1 MRQRNWP
8 SKYLWE
14 RNRMNAN
21 RKLEIG
27 TLALLASLMSAQ
39 ASAQPIGG
47 GIPHQTTLGHELFLV
62 LVGAVLGGFLG
73 PLFQVLDGWIGISP
87 GVRQQKANYAVQRE
101 IAASLDALVR
111 AQTVAS
117 ADRRS
122 TAPSGLDPTVV
133 SPAVKSV

>member
-1 MRQRNWP
+1 
-8 SKYLWE
+8 
-14 RNRMNAN
+14 MNAH

-27 TLALLASLMSAQ
+27 TPALLASVMSAQ

-47 GIPHQTTLGHELFLV
+47 GIPHQTTLGHELLLV

-73 PLFQVLDGWIGISP
+73 PLFQILDGWIGISP

-117 ADRRS
+117 ADRGA
-122 TAPSGLDPTVV
+122 TVLSGQKEGAHVPGEN
-133 SPAVKSV
+133 AG